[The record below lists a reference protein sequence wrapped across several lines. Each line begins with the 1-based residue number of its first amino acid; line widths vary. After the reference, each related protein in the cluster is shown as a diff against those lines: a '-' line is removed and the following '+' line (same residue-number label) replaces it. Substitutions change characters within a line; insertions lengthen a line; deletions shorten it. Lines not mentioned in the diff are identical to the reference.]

1 MSRIAGGVL
10 RFLGIF
16 YIEVGTAVRIHNSAK
31 SPLAGHK
38 GTIIAVTAAD
48 PYGPYLVEFEHGMRF
63 RYQASEFSVETS
75 LDASPKNFSSS
86 RGLKVLTK
94 SNGR

>member
-31 SPLAGHK
+31 SPLAGHR
-38 GTIIAVTAAD
+38 GTVIAVSAAD

-75 LDASPKNFSSS
+75 GRVAGKLSSR

-94 SNGR
+94 INDR